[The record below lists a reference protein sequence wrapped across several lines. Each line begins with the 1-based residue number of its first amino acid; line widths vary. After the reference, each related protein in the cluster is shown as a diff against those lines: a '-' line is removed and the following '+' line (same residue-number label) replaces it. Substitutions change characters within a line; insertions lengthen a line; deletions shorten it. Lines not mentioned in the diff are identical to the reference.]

1 MGGGT
6 GLETQWIQWVGLT
19 CLAGVPGC
27 EGGGGQWDRIGEW
40 KLLGT

>member
-27 EGGGGQWDRIGEW
+27 EGQRDRIREW